1 MKQRF
6 TLFLS
11 MAMACSFAL
20 AGPIGLEQA
29 RGKAA
34 KFMKERIGGAVL
46 ANEIPE
52 YAPARSLKGAKTPN
66 ETPAYYIFNAEDERG
81 YVIISGDDKTD
92 EILGYSTHGSFDA
105 GNMPENVKAW
115 LQSYTEQIAMLDT
128 YVPQQNIEQNTTQWP
143 AIYPLVRTQWN
154 QGEPYNAKCPLHN
167 GNRSVTGC
175 TATAMAQVMKYHE
188 WPQTATPKIPSY
200 TTTSENIRVSTLP
213 STTFDWNEMK
223 NTYSSNDNG
232 DAVAELMRYCGQ
244 SIESDYSEYSTGAYT
259 SDVVNAL
266 TKYFDYDQNIEQKY
280 LFFYTL
286 SEWESIIYNELKASR
301 PVYHA
306 GASMEGGHAFICDGY
321 DGDGMFHFNWG
332 WGGSYDGYYKLALMN
347 PETGGIG
354 SGSSDG
360 YSYGQEIVIGIQPNT
375 GKAPAPKYFEPH
387 SEQVIGTSM
396 FSFFY
401 NTHAETLTANVG
413 FATIDEDNNIIKVIK
428 DCGPKTLLGNLG
440 DTDYI
445 GLDIAADGLRLA
457 AGVHRIATV
466 CRPNGT
472 STWKRV
478 GSYQNFFEVT
488 TSTLGTV
495 TNIVQHPTINVNFTD
510 WKAVGNNVEG
520 VQQDFIVSLENTGDE
535 VYTLLYLFAS
545 KTNIKGK
552 AQSRATIL
560 MKKNEVTDLY
570 LSFTPTSSGVY
581 NLWLSQSE
589 KGEDH
594 IAKTTVTIK
603 PAPVL
608 PSNLTM
614 LSCVPDKNK
623 VSANVRIRNNSSEGY
638 YRGIVAILFE
648 KIDDSN
654 YLYATE
660 VQELP
665 GNINAG
671 TTKTFNFQFHGANSY
686 NQCALLIGYYQNH
699 SDLNYTQLGNYIYFT
714 TGETPVESIQGTF
727 DKESPIYRID
737 GIKVNGE
744 QVNGLHI
751 IQGKKLI
758 AR

>member
-52 YAPARSLKGAKTPN
+52 YAPARSLKGATAPD

-105 GNMPENVKAW
+105 ENMPENVKAW
-115 LQSYTEQIAMLDT
+115 LQSYTEQIAMLET

-167 GNRSVTGC
+167 GYRSVTGC

-200 TTTSENIRVSTLP
+200 ITTSENIRVSTLP

-306 GASMEGGHAFICDGY
+306 GVSMEGGHAFICDGY

-375 GKAPAPKYFEPH
+375 GNAPAPKYFEPY

-428 DCGPKTLLGNLG
+428 DCGPMTLEGNLSNY
-440 DTDYI
+440 DYI

-457 AGVHRIATV
+457 PGVHRIATV
-466 CRPNGT
+466 CRANGT

-535 VYTLLYLFAS
+535 VYTPLYLFAS

-552 AQSRATIL
+552 AKSRATIL

-623 VSANVRIRNNSSEGY
+623 VSANVRIKNNSSEGY

-654 YLYATE
+654 YLHATE

-699 SDLNYTQLGNYIYFT
+699 SDQNYTQLGNYIYFT
-714 TGETPVESIQGTF
+714 TGETPVESIQGTS

>member
-1 MKQRF
+1 
-6 TLFLS
+6 
-11 MAMACSFAL
+11 MACSFAL

-52 YAPARSLKGAKTPN
+52 YAPARSLKGATAPD

-115 LQSYTEQIAMLDT
+115 LQSYTEQIAMLET

-188 WPQTATPKIPSY
+188 WPRTATPKIPSY
-200 TTTSENIRVSTLP
+200 ITTSENIRVSTLP

-306 GASMEGGHAFICDGY
+306 GVSMEGGHAFICDGY

-375 GKAPAPKYFEPH
+375 GNAPAPKYFEPY

-428 DCGPKTLLGNLG
+428 DCGPMTLEGNLSNY
-440 DTDYI
+440 DYI

-457 AGVHRIATV
+457 PGVHRIATV
-466 CRPNGT
+466 CRANGT

-535 VYTLLYLFAS
+535 VYTPLYLFAS

-648 KIDDSN
+648 KMDDSN